1 MKLNNQTVGNIGLY
15 YVCYRLSLMGWNVM
29 PTARNA
35 RGIDLLIYSQEGS
48 RKLSVQVKALSKPS
62 PVPLGTKLDNLFA
75 GFFIICRKAIEPSP
89 ECFVLKPT
97 EVRKLAHRA
106 VKSDRVSHWLQPK
119 DYDKPEF
126 SEAWKRIRQGAT
138 EVPRGACR

>member
-35 RGIDLLIYSQEGS
+35 RGIDLLIYSQDGS

-62 PVPLGTKLDNLFA
+62 PVPLGTKLENLFA
-75 GFFIICRKAIEPSP
+75 DFFIICRKAIEPSP
-89 ECFVLKPT
+89 ECFVLKPA
-97 EVRKLAHRA
+97 EVRKLAHCA
-106 VKSDRVSHWLQPK
+106 GKSGRVSYWLQPK
-119 DYDKPEF
+119 DYEKSKFTEG
-126 SEAWKRIRQGAT
+126 WKRIGQGAT
-138 EVPRGACR
+138 EVPREASR